1 MLRFITTVIFALASL
16 AAHAS
21 VDANKAS
28 QADLETLR
36 GVGPSLSAKIV
47 EARKAGEFRHWNDLV
62 DRVQGVG
69 PASAAKLSQAGL
81 TVSGTSYD
89 GTPAASKARPARDG
103 ARASDGKPADARAER
118 SARAD
123 KTAGA
128 EKTR

>member
-16 AAHAS
+16 AAQAS
-21 VDANKAS
+21 VDVNKAS

-36 GVGPSLSAKIV
+36 GIGPSLSAKIL

-89 GTPAASKARPARDG
+89 GTAAAGKARTARDG
-103 ARASDGKPADARAER
+103 AKPSEAKPGDARAER
-118 SARAD
+118 AARAD
-123 KTAGA
+123 KPAGA
-128 EKTR
+128 DKAR